1 MSDQLSTSFLLKPL
15 AIGLYIG
22 IFIAI
27 IVFIREKIVQ
37 HRLKKE
43 IEKLKAHIQTKLE
56 IEAESNER
64 RKKEIEELKKQNENL
79 RIMLQNYIEKP
90 GRKVLRQLHLY
101 QKAIEILT
109 VKAPGF
115 AQSWQSA
122 LEEAGREMRLMESG
136 IIPFIKK
143 IIPWRKGE
151 SVPKI
156 KKDANKNE
164 M

>member
-1 MSDQLSTSFLLKPL
+1 MSDQFSTSFLLKPL

-90 GRKVLRQLHLY
+90 GRKELRQLHLY
-101 QKAIEILT
+101 QKTIEILT

-156 KKDANKNE
+156 IKDADKNE

>member
-90 GRKVLRQLHLY
+90 GRKILRQLHLY